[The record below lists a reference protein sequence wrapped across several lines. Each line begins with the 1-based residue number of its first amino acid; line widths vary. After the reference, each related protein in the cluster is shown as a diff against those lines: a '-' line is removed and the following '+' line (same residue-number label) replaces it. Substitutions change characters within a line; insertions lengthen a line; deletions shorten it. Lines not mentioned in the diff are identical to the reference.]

1 MLDLVPKSAIGN
13 LSSASVMGFDVPILF
28 LIFNRPDLTQ
38 RVFESIRRRKPARL
52 YVAADGPRP
61 EVAGERQLC
70 VQARNILDQVDW
82 DCDLQTLLRDQNLG
96 CGRAVSEAITWFFVT
111 EKEGIILE
119 DDCLPS
125 DSFYLFCAEMLER
138 FRGQT
143 AVGSISGD
151 CFFPRSL
158 RHSDPYFFSKY
169 AQIWG
174 WATWRRTWQQYEL
187 DLTGP
192 LEEWE
197 RIVRKHN
204 AINLEA
210 KYWLEIYKALKSGLI
225 DTWDYQLMFSCW
237 RHSQVH
243 IAPTRNLVENLGYGP
258 DATHATDDSP
268 LRENVAEEIS
278 GYEVSLPVRL
288 DPQLDQTVM
297 FFRFLESLD
306 SPWWLHQAVD
316 VTEKLGWARW
326 QANQAAK
333 ELKLLR
339 RVSEEQA
346 AAIQEI
352 FASRTSSKYEMN
364 YGILFLRICHK
375 AWNMINALRM
385 RYRTRRM
392 RISQTRKVGEV
403 TGKEI
408 QSQNGIRKP
417 AKPEKVR

>member
-1 MLDLVPKSAIGN
+1 
-13 LSSASVMGFDVPILF
+13 MGFDVPILF

-61 EVAGERQLC
+61 EIAGERELC
-70 VQARNILDQVDW
+70 SQARNILDQVDW

-111 EKEGIILE
+111 EEEGIILE

-125 DSFYLFCAEMLER
+125 DSFFPFCAEMLKR
-138 FRGQT
+138 FRGDP

-187 DLTGP
+187 ELTGP

-197 RIVRKHN
+197 RIVRRHN
-204 AINLEA
+204 AIDLEA

-243 IAPTRNLVENLGYGP
+243 IAPTRNLVQNLGYGP
-258 DATHATDDSP
+258 DATHVTDDSP

-278 GYEVSLPVRL
+278 GYEVSLLVRL

-326 QANQAAK
+326 QANQAVK
-333 ELKLLR
+333 ELKLLQGVAGQQAVAIRKVFTSR
-339 RVSEEQA
+339 RASQYQFNY
-346 AAIQEI
+346 AIQ
-352 FASRTSSKYEMN
+352 
-364 YGILFLRICHK
+364 FLQICHQ
-375 AWNMINALRM
+375 AWDKINALRM
-385 RYRTRRM
+385 RHRARR
-392 RISQTRKVGEV
+392 RSISR
-403 TGKEI
+403 TGKERVLTGTDA
-408 QSQNGIRKP
+408 QPQNGIRKP
-417 AKPEKVR
+417 PKPEKVR